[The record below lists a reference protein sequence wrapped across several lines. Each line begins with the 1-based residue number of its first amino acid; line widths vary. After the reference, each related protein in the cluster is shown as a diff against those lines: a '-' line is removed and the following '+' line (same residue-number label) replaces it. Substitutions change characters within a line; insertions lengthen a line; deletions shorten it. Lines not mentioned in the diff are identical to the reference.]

1 MLGRCSVRA
10 SVVSL
15 QINVGKILDGYLDI
29 GWSKPLNQEGEKM
42 KHFKLVVLVGLVT
55 VFFIAGIAF
64 AQGGGQGKG
73 GQGAAPM
80 MGCQQRFDSMDTNKD
95 GQVTKDEFLAAPHQ
109 RGNPEQMFKAMDV
122 NGRGYL
128 TKDEFCSGK
137 GMGMGQGMGKGK
149 GQGQG
154 TGTNQ

>member
-1 MLGRCSVRA
+1 
-10 SVVSL
+10 
-15 QINVGKILDGYLDI
+15 
-29 GWSKPLNQEGEKM
+29 M

-55 VFFIAGIAF
+55 VFFIAGMAF

-80 MGCQQRFDSMDTNKD
+80 MGCQQRFDSLDTNKD
-95 GQVTKDEFLAAPHQ
+95 GQVTKEEFMAAPHQ

-137 GMGMGQGMGKGK
+137 GMGMGKGMGQGMGKGM